1 MQHDSPSV
9 YKHDS
14 LAKVVFDCAARSTAA
29 AGGLVW
35 CGGPEL
41 LSDLNFFSGLAE
53 NLDISTSTVISGF
66 YIISEWRFIMIG
78 IVDVYSHK
86 NRVPQQSYQNNA
98 TLQRDLC

>member
-1 MQHDSPSV
+1 MTFNCKIQHDSPSV

-41 LSDLNFFSGLAE
+41 LSDLNFFSSLVE
-53 NLDISTSTVISGF
+53 NLGISTSTVISDS
-66 YIISEWRFIMIG
+66 YVISE
-78 IVDVYSHK
+78 
-86 NRVPQQSYQNNA
+86 
-98 TLQRDLC
+98 